1 MIITLAIFSDLP
13 CCASPKSALCTFPP
27 LFYSWWTFF
36 ILSISGSLL
45 ALQMPKKSFQASFS
59 FVGSPSPGQHLI
71 TLVTSGW
78 EWVMCGCQVCSS
90 RPTDKA
96 SSPVIATLPLPTCS
110 AFGSAAKN
118 FTHFA
123 QFCVWPLSKSPV
135 SILHSLFFSYL
146 IPSLTQYSTFSKY
159 LPPFPFFFCFEN
171 FLFAMTTTFRQ
182 QYQD

>member
-1 MIITLAIFSDLP
+1 MTQFLKLKMSTVVVQCGDNHPRHIFRFTLLCQSQVSTLHLP
-13 CCASPKSALCTFPP
+13 FPI
-27 LFYSWWTFF
+27 LFLVDFF
-36 ILSISGSLL
+36 HCIHVREPTSF
-45 ALQMPKKSFQASFS
+45 ANAEKNHFQASFS

-110 AFGSAAKN
+110 AFGSAAQN

-123 QFCVWPLSKSPV
+123 QFCV
-135 SILHSLFFSYL
+135 
-146 IPSLTQYSTFSKY
+146 
-159 LPPFPFFFCFEN
+159 
-171 FLFAMTTTFRQ
+171 
-182 QYQD
+182 

>member
-1 MIITLAIFSDLP
+1 MPVPTQHFAPSLP
-13 CCASPKSALCTFPP
+13 CSILGGLFSLFPCLGGYLLCKC
-27 LFYSWWTFF
+27 W
-36 ILSISGSLL
+36 INR
-45 ALQMPKKSFQASFS
+45 FQASFC

-110 AFGSAAKN
+110 AFGSAAQN

-135 SILHSLFFSYL
+135 SILHHLFFSSL
-146 IPSLTQYSTFSKY
+146 IPSLTQYSAFSKY

>member
-1 MIITLAIFSDLP
+1 MIIILAIFSDLP

-36 ILSISGSLL
+36 IVSISGSLL

-59 FVGSPSPGQHLI
+59 FVGSPSPGQRLI

-110 AFGSAAKN
+110 AFGSAAQN

-123 QFCVWPLSKSPV
+123 QFCVWPG
-135 SILHSLFFSYL
+135 LHKLRTVL
-146 IPSLTQYSTFSKY
+146 ISWADRGSCAPK
-159 LPPFPFFFCFEN
+159 CVG
-171 FLFAMTTTFRQ
+171 
-182 QYQD
+182 